1 MISNA
6 VQGFQNNRYHAQ
18 EVVGSLFAA
27 ALVKLGS
34 KHIQQITNL
43 TAFASA
49 ANGASLLVTAS
60 SAQTLWSSTKDGEKS
75 AAKKALAL
83 ALTTATVT
91 TLLRGTTILKT
102 RHTSL
107 PALSEFAKP
116 LAAASGATAVLTF
129 GGIQGIKMANGA
141 YQTWSANRAAAAHD
155 AKVTQQL
162 AVVQDQAYNSEG
174 KIQALATRE
183 AFLPLAEAARFVLT
197 TAGEDRDESAKVTDE
212 MIGFIN
218 DQAGVL
224 NGEEATRIEG
234 WVDLARA

>member
-1 MISNA
+1 MITSA

-49 ANGASLLVTAS
+49 ANGASVLVTAK
-60 SAQTLWSSTKDGEKS
+60 SAHTLWTSNDADEKS

-116 LAAASGATAVLTF
+116 LAAATAATAVLTA
-129 GGIQGIKMANGA
+129 GGIKGIKVAHGA
-141 YQTWSANRAAAAHD
+141 VTTWQANRALAAAAEKLAA
-155 AKVTQQL
+155 AKIEIVKE
-162 AVVQDQAYNSEG
+162 AFDSED
-174 KIQALATRE
+174 KINALEAPVIQALADHVRV
-183 AFLPLAEAARFVLT
+183 VLGSDT
-197 TAGEDRDESAKVTDE
+197 DKADVSDDLIAWVNAKVAAL
-212 MIGFIN
+212 N
-218 DQAGVL
+218 HAQADTIP
-224 NGEEATRIEG
+224 N
-234 WVDLARA
+234 WVDLAK

>member
-1 MISNA
+1 MI
-6 VQGFQNNRYHAQ
+6 QGFQNNRFHAQ

-49 ANGASLLVTAS
+49 ANGASVVVTAK
-60 SAQTLWSSTKDGEKS
+60 SAHTLWTSKSDDEKS

-83 ALTTATVT
+83 ALITAGTT

-116 LAAASGATAVLTF
+116 LAAATAATAALTAALTA
-129 GGIQGIKMANGA
+129 GGIFSIKTAHGFISTKLA
-141 YQTWSANRAAAAHD
+141 ERAEAAAAAKLEIAKEAFD
-155 AKVTQQL
+155 SEEKINALLTPAIKDLADAMRLVLASPDKGTVDNDQIDRVNAKVADLNKTPET
-162 AVVQDQAYNSEG
+162 AIAGWV
-174 KIQALATRE
+174 ALA
-183 AFLPLAEAARFVLT
+183 
-197 TAGEDRDESAKVTDE
+197 K
-212 MIGFIN
+212 
-218 DQAGVL
+218 
-224 NGEEATRIEG
+224 
-234 WVDLARA
+234 

>member
-49 ANGASLLVTAS
+49 ANGASVLVTAKSAHTLYS
-60 SAQTLWSSTKDGEKS
+60 SSKDGERS

-141 YQTWSANRAAAAHD
+141 YQTWSANRAAAAAEKLAAAKAEIAKEAFD
-155 AKVTQQL
+155 SEEKINALTAPQIQVLANAMRLVLASPDKAEVDDDQIDRVNAKVAALNHAQADTIPDWVNL
-162 AVVQDQAYNSEG
+162 A
-174 KIQALATRE
+174 K
-183 AFLPLAEAARFVLT
+183 
-197 TAGEDRDESAKVTDE
+197 
-212 MIGFIN
+212 
-218 DQAGVL
+218 
-224 NGEEATRIEG
+224 
-234 WVDLARA
+234 

>member
-34 KHIQQITNL
+34 KHTQQITNL

-60 SAQTLWSSTKDGEKS
+60 SAQTLWSSTKTDEEKS

-91 TLLRGTTILKT
+91 ALLRGTTILKT

-116 LAAASGATAVLTF
+116 LATAVLTF

-141 YQTWSANRAAAAHD
+141 YQTWSASRAVAAAKLEI
-155 AKVTQQL
+155 AK
-162 AVVQDQAYNSEG
+162 
-174 KIQALATRE
+174 E
-183 AFLPLAEAARFVLT
+183 AFDSEDKINALTAPEIQVLAAAMRLVLASPDKAT
-197 TAGEDRDESAKVTDE
+197 VDD
-212 MIGFIN
+212 
-218 DQAGVL
+218 DQIARVNARVAEL
-224 NGEEATRIEG
+224 NHAQPETIPA
-234 WVDLARA
+234 WVDLAK

>member
-6 VQGFQNNRYHAQ
+6 VQGFQNNRYHVQ

-34 KHIQQITNL
+34 KYIQQITNL

-49 ANGASLLVTAS
+49 ANGASVLVTAK
-60 SAQTLWSSTKDGEKS
+60 SAHTLWTSENGDEKS

-141 YQTWSANRAAAAHD
+141 YQTWSANRAVAARNAEV
-155 AKVTQQL
+155 AEKV
-162 AVVQDQAYNSEG
+162 AVVQHTDYGDHN
-174 KIQALATRE
+174 KIQGLATQD
-183 AFLPLAEAARFVLT
+183 FLPLADAARFVLT
-197 TAGEDRDESAKVTDE
+197 TAGKDRDESAKVTDE
-212 MIGFIN
+212 MIRSIN
-218 DQAGVL
+218 TKAAEL
-224 NGEEATRIEG
+224 NGEEATKIAG
-234 WVDLARA
+234 WVDLARV

>member
-1 MISNA
+1 MISND
-6 VQGFQNNRYHAQ
+6 VLQGFQNNRYHAQ

-43 TAFASA
+43 AAFASA
-49 ANGASLLVTAS
+49 ANGASVLVTAK
-60 SAQTLWSSTKDGEKS
+60 SAHTLWTSKDDNEKS
-75 AAKKALAL
+75 PAKKALAL

-129 GGIQGIKMANGA
+129 GGIEGIKMANGA
-141 YQTWSANRAAAAHD
+141 YQTWSAAR
-155 AKVTQQL
+155 
-162 AVVQDQAYNSEG
+162 
-174 KIQALATRE
+174 
-183 AFLPLAEAARFVLT
+183 AEAT
-197 TAGEDRDESAKVTDE
+197 
-212 MIGFIN
+212 N
-218 DQAGVL
+218 NQ
-224 NGEEATRIEG
+224 
-234 WVDLARA
+234 

>member
-18 EVVGSLFAA
+18 ELVGSLFAA

-49 ANGASLLVTAS
+49 ANGASALVTAK
-60 SAQTLWSSTKDGEKS
+60 SAHTLWTSKDDNEKS

-83 ALTTATVT
+83 AVTTATTV

-116 LAAASGATAVLTF
+116 LAAATAATAVLTA

-141 YQTWSANRAAAAHD
+141 YQTWSANRAAAHNQRVD
-155 AKVTQQL
+155 T
-162 AVVQDQAYNSEG
+162 AVALVLSEAYNEEG
-174 KIQALATRE
+174 KIQALNTVE
-183 AFLPLAEAARFVLT
+183 GFKPLADAARFVLST
-197 TAGEDRDESAKVTDE
+197 SGQTKDESAKVTDE

-218 DQAGVL
+218 AQYAELHKV
-224 NGEEATRIEG
+224 EATIIEG

>member
-49 ANGASLLVTAS
+49 ANGASVLVTAK
-60 SAQTLWSSTKDGEKS
+60 SAHTLWTSKDADEKS

-116 LAAASGATAVLTF
+116 LAAATAATAVLTA
-129 GGIQGIKMANGA
+129 GGIKGIKVAHGA
-141 YQTWSANRAAAAHD
+141 VTTWQANRAAAAHD
-155 AKVTQQL
+155 AKVTEQL
-162 AVVQDQAYNSEG
+162 AIVQSEAYNEEG
-174 KIQALATRE
+174 KIQALATKE
-183 AFLPLAEAARFVLT
+183 AFLPLANAARFVLT
-197 TAGEDRDESAKVTDE
+197 TAGEDRDESAKVTGE

-218 DQAGVL
+218 AQAAVL
-224 NGEEATRIEG
+224 NGEEATTIEG
-234 WVDLARA
+234 WVNLARA

>member
-49 ANGASLLVTAS
+49 ANGASVLVTAK
-60 SAQTLWSSTKDGEKS
+60 SAHTLWTSKDADEKS

-116 LAAASGATAVLTF
+116 LAAATAATAVLTA
-129 GGIQGIKMANGA
+129 GGIKGVKMANGA
-141 YQTWSANRAAAAHD
+141 YQTWSANRAAAAAAEKLAN
-155 AKVTQQL
+155 AKLEIVKE
-162 AVVQDQAYNSEG
+162 AFDSEDKINALG
-174 KIQALATRE
+174 APAIQALAE
-183 AFLPLAEAARFVLT
+183 AMRLVL
-197 TAGEDRDESAKVTDE
+197 ESADKATVADEQIAHVNAKVAE
-212 MIGFIN
+212 LN
-218 DQAGVL
+218 HAQADTIP
-224 NGEEATRIEG
+224 A
-234 WVDLARA
+234 WVDLAK